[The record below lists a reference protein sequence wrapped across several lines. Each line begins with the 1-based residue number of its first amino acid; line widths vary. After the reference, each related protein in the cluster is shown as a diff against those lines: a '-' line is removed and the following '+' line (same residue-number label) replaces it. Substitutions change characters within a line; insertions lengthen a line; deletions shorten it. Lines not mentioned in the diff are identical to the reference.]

1 MVKFQFN
8 LKKIKGIAIEPTK
21 IIVFS
26 FIGVIFWGALLLTLP
41 ISSADPDNSADFLT
55 ALFTATSATCVTG
68 LVVVDTLT
76 GWSLFG
82 QIVIL
87 SLIQIGALGFV
98 TFATF
103 FSILLG
109 RKVGLKT
116 MILAQESINHF
127 SFEGILK
134 LIKRLVLITL
144 LFELIG
150 ALLLSISFVPKFGP
164 RGFYLAVFH
173 SISAFCNAG
182 FDILGNSQS
191 LTGYNDDPL
200 VLYTIAGLIIIG
212 GLGFVVWKDVWEFR
226 RNKELLL
233 HTKVVLITTAF
244 LIISGTV
251 LFFCFEYN
259 NPDTMEG
266 MHTVTKIKASFFHSV
281 VTRTAGFNSIP
292 LDKMREISKIT
303 SVIFMFIGAAPG
315 STGGGIKV
323 TTFGVI
329 LAVIISQIRDAS
341 DTIIFKKKIPHYTI
355 DKALAI
361 ICLSAMLIFIVTTIM
376 LIADNKPFIDILF
389 EATSAF
395 GTVGMSSIGT
405 SSLHTASKI
414 VLLITMFLG
423 RVGPLT
429 FAIALSLKNN
439 KKTQDL
445 IYPEGKIVVG

>member
-8 LKKIKGIAIEPTK
+8 LRRNKGISIEPTK

-26 FIGVIFWGALLLTLP
+26 FIGVIFWGTLLLTLP
-41 ISSADPDNSADFLT
+41 ISSANPEKSADFLT

-68 LVVVDTLT
+68 FVVVDTLT

-82 QIVIL
+82 QLVIL
-87 SLIQIGALGFV
+87 SLVQIGALGFV

-103 FSILLG
+103 FSIMLG
-109 RKVGLKT
+109 KKVGLKT

-182 FDILGNSQS
+182 FDIFGDSQS
-191 LTGYNDDPL
+191 LTGYNNDPL

-226 RNKELLL
+226 KNKELLL

-244 LIISGTV
+244 LIISGAV

-259 NPDTMEG
+259 NPGTMGG
-266 MHTVTKIKASFFHSV
+266 MNTFTKINTSFFQSV
-281 VTRTAGFNSIP
+281 ITRTAGFNSIP

-303 SVIFMFIGAAPG
+303 SVIFIFIGAAPG

-329 LAVIISQIRDAS
+329 LAVIISQIKGSS
-341 DTIIFKKKIPHYTI
+341 DTTIFKKRIPHYTV

-361 ICLSAMLIFIVTTIM
+361 IGLSLMLVITATTII
-376 LIADNKPFIDILF
+376 LAADNKPFVDVLL
-389 EATSAF
+389 EAASAF
-395 GTVGMSSIGT
+395 STAGMSSIGT
-405 SSLHTASKI
+405 SSLHTTSKI